1 MRLSGRRAIACS
13 DLSSWAEVRMHDNL
27 TIFAVVFG
35 HSAAFLGTFHL
46 GNGSSAMYFN
56 TQSPRRI
63 SGASEKCEKERR
75 EREMRGRKRR
85 RRGRRKGGGGSG
97 RGQLCRVVT
106 FLRHSER
113 PYYLFGGRTVFPEVV
128 SFLFFSPRLRTRD
141 DHRR

>member
-1 MRLSGRRAIACS
+1 
-13 DLSSWAEVRMHDNL
+13 MHDNL

-85 RRGRRKGGGGSG
+85 RRGRRKGGGAQAEGN
-97 RGQLCRVVT
+97 
-106 FLRHSER
+106 F
-113 PYYLFGGRTVFPEVV
+113 VV
-128 SFLFFSPRLRTRD
+128 SLPSFGTVNDHTTFSVVVRFSPKSSLFYFFPLDSEPEMIIVDRVSY
-141 DHRR
+141 